1 MYTLQVNHSKSKN
14 TKGLEKMMQKMDD
27 RSQSLTLH
35 KSASIIAKLN

>member
-1 MYTLQVNHSKSKN
+1 MYTLQVDYSKSKN
-14 TKGLEKMMQKMDD
+14 TKGLEMMQKMDD